1 MNDNNK
7 ERKQFMIKVDKNNE
21 IVNLFQNIR
30 NNLENTF
37 CFWIQFEKHKKTFVT
52 PQIEKKFAKSYKQL
66 GIEDTQILKLSSSEF
81 YDMPYNKN
89 IELKAVNNSNTSI
102 ELKYYKL
109 KKGHMEPVDFGNKD
123 RYLRNYT
130 KLAYYDKDIIAMVI
144 VENGETWMSPTLTER
159 NTMAVPIKKAQRNV
173 LTFGLGIGYFP
184 YNCILKEEV
193 ESVTIVE
200 KNSDI
205 IKLFKEKILPQFNTI
220 KNINIIEGDL
230 FDYYNDEFLKNFD
243 YIFVDIWKN
252 ETDGLAVYERM
263 MKKNVTTKNIDYW
276 IEEAILY
283 TLQQTVFL
291 YLKSIIEDKLS
302 EYINNFDD
310 VESKHI
316 INMVHSYFSVIE
328 ETIFTEEQ
336 LLYYL
341 NDINVLRSI
350 LRY

>member
-1 MNDNNK
+1 
-7 ERKQFMIKVDKNNE
+7 MIKIDNNNE

-37 CFWIQFEKHKKTFVT
+37 CFWILFEKYKKTLVT
-52 PQIEKKFAKSYKQL
+52 PQIEKKFTKSYKQL
-66 GIEDTQILKLSSSEF
+66 GIEDTQILKLSASEF

-89 IELKAVNNSNTSI
+89 IELKDVYNSNAII

-109 KKGHMEPVDFGNKD
+109 KKGHMEPIDFGNKD
-123 RYLRNYT
+123 RYLKNYT
-130 KLAYYDKDIIAMVI
+130 KLAYYDKDIIATVI
-144 VENGETWMSPTLTER
+144 VENGETWMSPTLTEK
-159 NTMAVPIKKAQRNV
+159 NTMAVPIKKAHRNV

-243 YIFVDIWKN
+243 YVFVDIWKN
-252 ETDGLAVYERM
+252 ETDGLAIYERM
-263 MKKNVTTKNIDYW
+263 MKKNITTKNIDYW

-283 TLQQTVFL
+283 TLQQAVFL
-291 YLKSIIEDKLS
+291 YLKSMMEDKLS
-302 EYINNFDD
+302 EYINSIEDD
-310 VESKHI
+310 ESKHI

-328 ETIFTEEQ
+328 DTIFTEEQ

>member
-1 MNDNNK
+1 
-7 ERKQFMIKVDKNNE
+7 MIIIDKNNE
-21 IVNLFQNIR
+21 IVNMFQNIR

-37 CFWIQFEKHKKTFVT
+37 CFWILFEKYKKTFVT

-66 GIEDTQILKLSSSEF
+66 GIEDTQIQKLSASEF

-89 IELKAVNNSNTSI
+89 IELKAVNNSNTGI

-130 KLAYYDKDIIAMVI
+130 KLAYYDKDIIATVI
-144 VENGETWMSPTLTER
+144 VENGETWMSPTLTEK
-159 NTMAVPIKKAQRNV
+159 NTMAVPIKKAHRNV

-200 KNSDI
+200 KNPDI

-252 ETDGLAVYERM
+252 ETDGLAIYERM
-263 MKKNVTTKNIDYW
+263 MKKIVTTKNIDYW

-283 TLQQTVFL
+283 TLQQSVFL
-291 YLKSIIEDKLS
+291 YLKSIVEDKLS
-302 EYINNFDD
+302 EYINSIEDA
-310 VESKHI
+310 ESKHI
-316 INMVHSYFSVIE
+316 TNMVHSYFSVIE
-328 ETIFTEEQ
+328 DTIFTEEQ

-350 LRY
+350 LR